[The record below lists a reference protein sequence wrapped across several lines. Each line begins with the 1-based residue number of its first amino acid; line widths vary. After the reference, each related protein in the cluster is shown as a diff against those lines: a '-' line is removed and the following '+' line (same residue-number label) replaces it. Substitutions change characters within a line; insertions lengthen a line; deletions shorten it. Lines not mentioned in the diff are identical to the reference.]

1 MSDIATDEA
10 LLIGYEYNQQ
20 KPRFYSK
27 LTAQNR
33 VESDV
38 SLSEAILGSCSLLEY
53 FLPYKMYFDITNEE
67 SIVGGEIIAQNPSFY
82 SSILAKEVM
91 KKKYVR
97 IISVG
102 TGYSDFSDISLKSG
116 GAVVL
121 SILQD

>member
-53 FLPYKMYFDITNEE
+53 FLPYKMNFDISNEE
-67 SIVGGEIIAQNPSFY
+67 NIVGGEIIA
-82 SSILAKEVM
+82 
-91 KKKYVR
+91 
-97 IISVG
+97 
-102 TGYSDFSDISLKSG
+102 
-116 GAVVL
+116 
-121 SILQD
+121 

>member
-27 LTAQNR
+27 LKAQNR
-33 VESDV
+33 TESDV

-53 FLPYKMYFDITNEE
+53 FLPYKMDFDITNEE